1 MADRKLAKAVE
12 LTLQATLA
20 VLKKQHPKRLVK
32 VKAYDSTYLL
42 AAILLHGFKWQC
54 NVAVSKSRIMLGSRT
69 FKHTRKADHPALNRV
84 RQRGFRHPFVPVDHE
99 RSLLV
104 ESHVQGICSSRYSR
118 DSGGR
123 R

>member
-54 NVAVSKSRIMLGSRT
+54 NVAVSKSKIMLGSRT
-69 FKHTRKADHPALNRV
+69 FKHTRKADHPCPQPSSPTRFSA
-84 RQRGFRHPFVPVDHE
+84 PI
-99 RSLLV
+99 RS
-104 ESHVQGICSSRYSR
+104 
-118 DSGGR
+118 GR
-123 R
+123 PREVLTG